1 MKTCYFTIT
10 LNNKDLLFH
19 NTTKSSIITKHPC
32 SNKMSVV
39 PDFHQLSLQLRLLD
53 KISFKLFSPACALEI
68 RHYIMYIQ

>member
-10 LNNKDLLFH
+10 LNNKDLVFH

-53 KISFKLFSPACALEI
+53 KISFKLCCALEI